1 MTRIADH
8 DLAHHFEIALS
19 VAGTALLADL
29 QHAERHRRSAA
40 VCALADHLAA
50 RMRCFE
56 ITLEDGAYGLAQPSL
71 FPDDLG
77 PLC

>member
-19 VAGTALLADL
+19 VAGASLLADL

-40 VCALADHLAA
+40 VSALASHLAT
-50 RMRCFE
+50 RMRRFE
-56 ITLEDGAYGLAQPSL
+56 ISLEDGAYAVPQPSL

-77 PLC
+77 PLF